1 MAKSKAVEEV
11 VVEEVV
17 AVVEEVVIEST
28 VVLNLPKEEPN
39 YPGSGSRD
47 FGKKEVTPEVT
58 PEDTTEEEPI
68 V

>member
-11 VVEEVV
+11 
-17 AVVEEVVIEST
+17 VVEEVVIEST
-28 VVLNLPKEEPN
+28 VVLNLPKEEPE
-39 YPGSGSRD
+39 YPGYGSRD
-47 FGKKEVTPEVT
+47 FGKKEIASEEEAEVL

>member
-11 VVEEVV
+11 
-17 AVVEEVVIEST
+17 VVEEVVIEST